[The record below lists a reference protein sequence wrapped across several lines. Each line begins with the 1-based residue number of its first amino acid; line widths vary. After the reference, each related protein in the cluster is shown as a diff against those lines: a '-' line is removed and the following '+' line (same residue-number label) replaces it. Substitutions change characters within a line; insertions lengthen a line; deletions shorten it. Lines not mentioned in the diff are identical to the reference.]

1 MASIKAPRENFRS
14 QKAALLQP
22 VAASGASG
30 RNVRATLHKLSQLA
44 DTALKALWQQAGF
57 DKQVALVAVGG
68 FGRAELYPH
77 SDIDVLLL
85 LPEFQSTDIDLAL
98 TTRIEHFITC

>member
-44 DTALKALWQQAGF
+44 DTAPKALWQQAGF
-57 DKQVALVAVGG
+57 TKQVSMVARGG
-68 FGRAELYPH
+68 AGG
-77 SDIDVLLL
+77 D
-85 LPEFQSTDIDLAL
+85 EF
-98 TTRIEHFITC
+98 